1 METVIP
7 EKSNA
12 ETLKRVLKLINNYN
26 SSFTDSDLN
35 NLIVKGSINYFL
47 SAVNRMPN
55 NAIEQNDS
63 DAIQRLIN
71 EIRN

>member
-47 SAVNRMPN
+47 FQHGLQIGVAS
-55 NAIEQNDS
+55 
-63 DAIQRLIN
+63 
-71 EIRN
+71 